1 MNKNKNLPGRRIL
14 IYGMSDNPGGIET
27 YLLNLVK
34 NTENEDVVWDFVT
47 DFPQVAYREIL
58 EEKGGKIFQ
67 IPAKSKG
74 LLKQWRKFAAILK
87 AHPEYQTVY
96 FNVLNAG
103 CVFTMLIPW
112 LYRRK
117 IVVHSHNA
125 SADNTTMHKLCR
137 PFMNAMTSR
146 YVACSGLAGEFMFG
160 EKVMRKKQVF
170 LMPNA
175 IDAEKY
181 EYKEDVRG
189 EMRRTLGVEGKLVLC
204 HVGRIVYQKN
214 PKGVIDILGE
224 CVKHNPNCVLLSVG
238 TGDMEAETKAYAEEK
253 GLSAQVQFL
262 GVRGDVD
269 KIMQAADCFV
279 LPSVYEGLPIVAVE
293 AQAAG
298 LPCLLSDAISTETK
312 LTEDTCFLPVDRP
325 GIWAEKILS
334 VKPENRKK
342 KRPEIMK
349 AGYDMEY
356 QKENI
361 RQLMQILM

>member
-14 IYGMSDNPGGIET
+14 VYGMSDNPGGIET

-47 DFPQVAYREIL
+47 DFPQIAYREIL
-58 EEKGGKIFQ
+58 EQKGGQIFR
-67 IPAKSKG
+67 ISAKSKG
-74 LLKQWRKFAAILK
+74 LLRQWREFAAILK

-125 SADNTTMHKLCR
+125 SADNTAMHKLCR
-137 PFMNAMTSR
+137 PFMNAMTDR

-160 EKVMRKKQVF
+160 EKRMRKNQVF

-175 IDAEKY
+175 IDAAKY
-181 EYKEDVRG
+181 EYKEDVRE
-189 EMRRTLGVEGKLVLC
+189 EMRRALGVEDKLVLC

-214 PKGVIDILGE
+214 PKGVIDILE
-224 CVKHNPNCVLLSVG
+224 ACVKRNPDCVLLSVG
-238 TGDMEAETKAYAEEK
+238 TGDMEAATKAYAEDK
-253 GLSAQVQFL
+253 GLLQHVQFL

-269 KIMQAADCFV
+269 RIMQAADCFI

-293 AQAAG
+293 AQASG
-298 LPCLLSDAISTETK
+298 LPCLLSDKISTETK
-312 LTEDTCFLPVDRP
+312 LTEDARFLPIDRP
-325 GIWAEKILS
+325 EQWAEAILS
-334 VKPENRKK
+334 VQPQNRKK
-342 KRPEIMK
+342 KRQEMIK

-361 RQLMQILM
+361 SRLMQILM